1 MKSKSVIITALAL
14 TTLSISTIAC
24 APSAD
29 PAATVASQTDPA
41 KIYSIT
47 CASCHGANRLGTPD
61 APNILKG
68 ALNDYTATSLAAY
81 IKGHQGQG
89 LTASQASDLA
99 NYLKTK

>member
-1 MKSKSVIITALAL
+1 MKSKSIIIGAIALTAL
-14 TTLSISTIAC
+14 TISTIAC

-29 PAATVASQTDPA
+29 PAATVAGQTDPA

-68 ALNDYTATSLAAY
+68 VLTDYTATSLAAY

-89 LTASQASDLA
+89 LTGTQATDLA